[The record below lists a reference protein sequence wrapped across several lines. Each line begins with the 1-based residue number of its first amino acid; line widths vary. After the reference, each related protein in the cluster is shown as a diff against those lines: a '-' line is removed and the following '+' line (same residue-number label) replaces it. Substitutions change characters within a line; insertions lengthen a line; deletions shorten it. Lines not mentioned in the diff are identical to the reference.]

1 MSFILP
7 LSCTPEFKERLNK
20 RFQKGGVSP
29 FIVRTITQELDRL
42 DAEEKFSK
50 QRENW
55 IHTKVLPAL
64 KKITHK
70 MSFSEIYE
78 VLHSE
83 ENRSKIL
90 DIMGQRGVKL
100 NDEHLI
106 IALEEVMKEYE

>member
-1 MSFILP
+1 
-7 LSCTPEFKERLNK
+7 
-20 RFQKGGVSP
+20 
-29 FIVRTITQELDRL
+29 
-42 DAEEKFSK
+42 
-50 QRENW
+50 
-55 IHTKVLPAL
+55 
-64 KKITHK
+64 